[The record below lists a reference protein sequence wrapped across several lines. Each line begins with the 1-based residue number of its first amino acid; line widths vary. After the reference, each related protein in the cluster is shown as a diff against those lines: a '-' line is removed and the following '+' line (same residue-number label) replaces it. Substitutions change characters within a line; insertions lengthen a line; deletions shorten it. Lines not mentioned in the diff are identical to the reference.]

1 VNYFWTF
8 PLVFYQWETDR
19 ERSILGKSSW
29 ELLFPCPL
37 SELILILFVD
47 VSPQLWRDIDMAGWG
62 GKLKAGT
69 PVPILGGDLNGT
81 ADSTDGAMVQPKL
94 AIVTSSG
101 D

>member
-1 VNYFWTF
+1 
-8 PLVFYQWETDR
+8 
-19 ERSILGKSSW
+19 
-29 ELLFPCPL
+29 
-37 SELILILFVD
+37 
-47 VSPQLWRDIDMAGWG
+47 MAGWG
-62 GKLKAGT
+62 GKLTAGT